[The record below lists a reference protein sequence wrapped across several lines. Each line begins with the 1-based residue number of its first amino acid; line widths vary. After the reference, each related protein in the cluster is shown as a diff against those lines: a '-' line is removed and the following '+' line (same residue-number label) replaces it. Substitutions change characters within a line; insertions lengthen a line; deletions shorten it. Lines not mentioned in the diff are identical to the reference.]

1 MIPKYNVEYTVD
13 LGRHAHTSHYTT
25 DDPVACE
32 QFLTELLERGHRIR
46 ITIAS
51 TGAPFYE
58 ANPNTD
64 GPLTIE
70 PPTKTQVARNTVQH
84 HRKYAS
90 RIVAPVRIIRR
101 LPFFV
106 R

>member
-46 ITIAS
+46 GIHHDGVELPKVESDRMIKTAAS
-51 TGAPFYE
+51 MLA
-58 ANPNTD
+58 A
-64 GPLTIE
+64 
-70 PPTKTQVARNTVQH
+70 Q
-84 HRKYAS
+84 
-90 RIVAPVRIIRR
+90 RICLSLGIKSEEEHYRFGFTA
-101 LPFFV
+101 
-106 R
+106 

>member
-46 ITIAS
+46 GIHHDGVELPKVESDRMIKTAAS
-51 TGAPFYE
+51 MLA
-58 ANPNTD
+58 A
-64 GPLTIE
+64 
-70 PPTKTQVARNTVQH
+70 K
-84 HRKYAS
+84 
-90 RIVAPVRIIRR
+90 RICLSLGIKPEEEHYRFGFTA
-101 LPFFV
+101 
-106 R
+106 

>member
-46 ITIAS
+46 GIHHEGVELPKVDSDRMIKTAAS
-51 TGAPFYE
+51 MLA
-58 ANPNTD
+58 A
-64 GPLTIE
+64 
-70 PPTKTQVARNTVQH
+70 K
-84 HRKYAS
+84 
-90 RIVAPVRIIRR
+90 RICLSLGIKPEEEHYRFGFSA
-101 LPFFV
+101 
-106 R
+106 

>member
-46 ITIAS
+46 GIHHDGVELSKVDSDRMIKTAAS
-51 TGAPFYE
+51 MLA
-58 ANPNTD
+58 A
-64 GPLTIE
+64 
-70 PPTKTQVARNTVQH
+70 K
-84 HRKYAS
+84 
-90 RIVAPVRIIRR
+90 R
-101 LPFFV
+101 LCLSLGIKPEEEHYRFGFTA
-106 R
+106 

>member
-46 ITIAS
+46 GIHHDGVELSKVDSDRMIKTAAS
-51 TGAPFYE
+51 MLA
-58 ANPNTD
+58 A
-64 GPLTIE
+64 
-70 PPTKTQVARNTVQH
+70 K
-84 HRKYAS
+84 
-90 RIVAPVRIIRR
+90 RICLSLGIKPEEEHYRFGFTA
-101 LPFFV
+101 
-106 R
+106 

>member
-46 ITIAS
+46 GIHHEGVELPKVDSDKMIKTAASMLAAKRICIALAIKPEEEHYRFGF
-51 TGAPFYE
+51 TA
-58 ANPNTD
+58 
-64 GPLTIE
+64 
-70 PPTKTQVARNTVQH
+70 
-84 HRKYAS
+84 
-90 RIVAPVRIIRR
+90 
-101 LPFFV
+101 
-106 R
+106 